1 MGVNLGL
8 RLLAMGLSVVLC
20 LLIVYYFLV
29 VNRSINPPLSTQA
42 NSLKMLDAEK
52 RKAEAALLSKVK
64 SAIAQTKR
72 LHGYAIGVEYKDGMV
87 VLTGEVPTEIDKEL
101 AANLARETLS
111 LKEITNQI
119 SIMPAATPQSSEG
132 VQQELSINVD
142 DLELQAN
149 LRERVL
155 SIPDL
160 KTQRITIKVQHRIVT
175 LTGEVASESQ
185 KLRVEQLLR
194 NYPRVTAVNNHL
206 RIGPQT
212 ASGIRTPPTS
222 IMSEQDQALVELV
235 RSSLNTNRADFSQME
250 AIKVAV
256 QDGAITLSGSVPSQ
270 AERARAEQLTKQ
282 VVGMKSVKNLIVI
295 GIR

>member
-1 MGVNLGL
+1 M
-8 RLLAMGLSVVLC
+8 LSW
-20 LLIVYYFLV
+20 
-29 VNRSINPPLSTQA
+29 
-42 NSLKMLDAEK
+42 
-52 RKAEAALLSKVK
+52 
-64 SAIAQTKR
+64 
-72 LHGYAIGVEYKDGMV
+72 
-87 VLTGEVPTEIDKEL
+87 
-101 AANLARETLS
+101 
-111 LKEITNQI
+111 
-119 SIMPAATPQSSEG
+119 PQSSEG